1 MLYGDDV
8 ATTLINYM
16 NLHWNEYLAEM
27 FGTAILLFSYLSSIS
42 FPFSSKTSCTLD
54 IGMMTVWMAL
64 PIQQILISFAEL
76 H

>member
-54 IGMMTVWMAL
+54 IGNDDGMDGA
-64 PIQQILISFAEL
+64 PNSANINLIC
-76 H
+76 